1 MENGEIKSDIAAK
14 RLFGKEPA
22 FSRMVNQ
29 YCFDNQKEVIF
40 DDNSERDTRSLE
52 LRLSNKE
59 KMTLQET
66 CQRCKEWI
74 QMQER
79 SKTGGM
85 RIGKDEGIRQGIQM
99 ILLNN
104 SKEKITDL
112 LNLSMND
119 LEKILE

>member
-14 RLFGKEPA
+14 RLFEKEPA

-59 KMTLQET
+59 KMTLQAT
-66 CQRCKEWI
+66 C
-74 QMQER
+74 
-79 SKTGGM
+79 
-85 RIGKDEGIRQGIQM
+85 
-99 ILLNN
+99 
-104 SKEKITDL
+104 
-112 LNLSMND
+112 
-119 LEKILE
+119 